1 MAILVRKQYRSLN
14 EFQQYEDPRILG
26 LTVKFESELCFF
38 LSVYMPYQCLD
49 NQELYMEYIGKISAI
64 VED

>member
-1 MAILVRKQYRSLN
+1 MGSVRERPYGGMAIFVRTQYRSLI

-38 LSVYMPYQCLD
+38 LSVYMPYQPRVVHGI
-49 NQELYMEYIGKISAI
+49 YW
-64 VED
+64 